1 MKITRSFANRTLRA
15 TARLALLSLV
25 GLSLVPIGETAAEKT
40 PKAVMKGEIS
50 DEIRAFCSNIADAAR
65 DQRYLLQKKELD
77 GLQTDIE
84 ERIAELNMRR
94 DEYERWLKLR
104 NDFLDKAEG
113 GLVDIYKNMRAD
125 SAAEKLELV
134 NINVAAAIVMKLK
147 PRLASQIL
155 NEMDAKTAANLTG
168 IIASAADSSVPRDPS

>member
-1 MKITRSFANRTLRA
+1 MTKTRIIGNWVFQPL
-15 TARLALLSLV
+15 ARVALLSLI
-25 GLSLVPIGETAAEKT
+25 GLCLVPVDKTAAEKT
-40 PKAVMKGEIS
+40 PQVGMKGEIS

-84 ERIAELNMRR
+84 KRIVVLDERRA
-94 DEYERWLKLR
+94 EYERWLQLR
-104 NDFLDKAEG
+104 NDFLDRAEG
-113 GLVDIYKNMRAD
+113 GLVEIYKNMRPD

-155 NEMDAKTAANLTG
+155 NEMDAKTAAKLTG
-168 IIASAADSSVPRDPS
+168 IIASAADSSAPREPS